1 MVEQL
6 NKFMAK
12 SWLKKIKTSRSFD
25 LKVQLYLKILYSLKI
40 LLKSINWKVMK
51 KYYYEKQNSCII

>member
-25 LKVQLYLKILYSLKI
+25 LKVQQYLKI
-40 LLKSINWKVMK
+40 LKSINWKVMK